1 MRIIS
6 TLVLALFVFTNS
18 FADTEP
24 DNNSY
29 ITADTISLNDSAT
42 GSVTSVTDVEDYY
55 RIVTTSD
62 GNLEVTVT
70 GSTTD
75 FIYLHVFDV
84 DGISVLATST
94 NTGITGATVTVYGQA
109 AGTYYIRVAQLTNG
123 TNTYNLTN
131 TFTAEVSA
139 NDAEPNDS
147 ITTALILPPDST
159 VQGHIGFKNNGGTF
173 DGNDYYQITTAYDGS
188 LKFSVL
194 GTEAAYIYIYL
205 YDNNGTTQVASSTN
219 VGTTGVELTVNGLAA
234 GTYYLLIATFSG
246 SNYNGYTL
254 TDSLFRELPVNDSEP
269 NDTITTANTFSPN
282 STISGHIGYRF
293 NGGVRDQLD
302 YWKIITTAV
311 GDINIHFIGTQDSY
325 LYLTLYDSTGITP
338 VGGSS
343 GNGTWNLDFIA
354 TAQPAGNYYL
364 RIAAF
369 NGPYYN
375 GYTITN
381 TAATADISVTDNSNN
396 FKLFPNPTI
405 GKCSAYFESPT
416 TQEAIITIK
425 DLSGK
430 TCYTEN
436 VYLQNANSFPLNLEE
451 LANGIYLV
459 QLKMNDAVI
468 LKKLVVNK

>member
-6 TLVLALFVFTNS
+6 TLILALFVFTNS

-75 FIYLHVFDV
+75 FIYLHVFDI

-109 AGTYYIRVAQLTNG
+109 AGTYYIRVAQLTSG

-147 ITTALILPPDST
+147 VSSALNLPPDST

-194 GTEAAYIYIYL
+194 GTKPPTYIFTC
-205 YDNNGTTQVASSTN
+205 TT
-219 VGTTGVELTVNGLAA
+219 
-234 GTYYLLIATFSG
+234 
-246 SNYNGYTL
+246 
-254 TDSLFRELPVNDSEP
+254 
-269 NDTITTANTFSPN
+269 TTA
-282 STISGHIGYRF
+282 
-293 NGGVRDQLD
+293 L
-302 YWKIITTAV
+302 
-311 GDINIHFIGTQDSY
+311 
-325 LYLTLYDSTGITP
+325 
-338 VGGSS
+338 
-343 GNGTWNLDFIA
+343 
-354 TAQPAGNYYL
+354 L
-364 RIAAF
+364 R
-369 NGPYYN
+369 
-375 GYTITN
+375 
-381 TAATADISVTDNSNN
+381 
-396 FKLFPNPTI
+396 L
-405 GKCSAYFESPT
+405 
-416 TQEAIITIK
+416 
-425 DLSGK
+425 
-430 TCYTEN
+430 
-436 VYLQNANSFPLNLEE
+436 PLVPMLVLPE
-451 LANGIYLV
+451 LN
-459 QLKMNDAVI
+459 
-468 LKKLVVNK
+468 